1 MSNAFANEFDAVAHA
16 AFSDSGLADP
26 CTYKSQLGAT
36 AVPAKCYVDRD
47 LSNAILNGLEVQAGS
62 AIVRLIREEGVTAA
76 PIKGGTIAVLNAIT
90 NVVETFT
97 IARRIGGDESIW
109 VLLCQA

>member
-16 AFSDSGLADP
+16 AFLDSGLADE
-26 CTYKSQLGAT
+26 CTYKPQPGAT
-36 AVPAKCYVDRD
+36 TIDGKCYVDRD
-47 LSNAILNGLEVQAGS
+47 LSNAVLNGLEVQKDS
-62 AIVRLIREEGVTAA
+62 VIVRLLREGIADA
-76 PIKGGTIAVLNAIT
+76 PRNGGTISVLNAIT
-90 NVVETFT
+90 EVVETFT

>member
-16 AFSDSGLADP
+16 AFLDSGLADE
-26 CTYKSQLGAT
+26 CTYKAQPGAT
-36 AVPAKCYVDRD
+36 AVDAKCYVDRD
-47 LSNAILNGLEVQAGS
+47 LSNAVLNGLEVQKDS
-62 AIVRLIREEGVTAA
+62 VIVRLLREGIADA
-76 PIKGGTIAVLNAIT
+76 PRNGGTISVLNAIT
-90 NVVETFT
+90 EVVETFT

>member
-16 AFSDSGLADP
+16 AFLDSGLADE
-26 CTYKSQLGAT
+26 CTYKAQPGAT
-36 AVPAKCYVDRD
+36 AVDAKCYVDRD
-47 LSNAILNGLEVQAGS
+47 LSNAVLNGLEVQKDS
-62 AIVRLIREEGVTAA
+62 VIVRLLREGIADT
-76 PIKGGTIAVLNAIT
+76 PRNGGTISVLNAIT
-90 NVVETFT
+90 EVVETFT